1 MFEIIALFFLCRMN
15 GRLAERKGVNPNPWK
30 IYTILAWIIAEFIG
44 IGIGV
49 SLWGIGQ
56 IYGIIAFALFCAFGG
71 YLIIRRMLE
80 QLPDT
85 RQSSGKNPVD
95 DLRPPSQ
102 PPSGS

>member
-1 MFEIIALFFLCRMN
+1 MFEIIALYFLCKMN
-15 GRLAERKGVNPNPWK
+15 GSLAIKKGVAPNPWK

-49 SLWGIGQ
+49 TLWGIGQ

-80 QLPDT
+80 QLPDAEQPAN
-85 RQSSGKNPVD
+85 RNSVD
-95 DLRPPSQ
+95 DLKPPPQ
-102 PPSGS
+102 R